1 MQKATEKW
9 KEMKANNLLVQ
20 KEEQKPETTEDN
32 SSVDE

>member
-9 KEMKANNLLVQ
+9 KEMKANNLVGK
-20 KEEQKPETTEDN
+20 KEEQKPEPTEDN